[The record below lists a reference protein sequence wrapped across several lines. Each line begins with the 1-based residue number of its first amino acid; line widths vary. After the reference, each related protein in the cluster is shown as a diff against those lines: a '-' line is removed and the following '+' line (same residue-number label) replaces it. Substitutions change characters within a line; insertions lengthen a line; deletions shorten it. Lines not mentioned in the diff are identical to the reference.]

1 MLRPERDFL
10 ENSGYLNNLVKRIN
24 AINDYDSLSN
34 DKSLLQEIMQADY
47 YVNRLIRLGDK
58 DIYALQEVH
67 TVLQGVLDTIQSK
80 RILSLNETE
89 SKEINTTLGLD
100 DLFINSV
107 KLIIRFC
114 MFTIMISVLLKMLS
128 DGTFVQKIY
137 NDISNVVNLTYS
149 TITNDDE
156 PIMLRWNKGEKN
168 SE

>member
-1 MLRPERDFL
+1 MPC
-10 ENSGYLNNLVKRIN
+10 KRYIQ
-24 AINDYDSLSN
+24 YF
-34 DKSLLQEIMQADY
+34 K
-47 YVNRLIRLGDK
+47 
-58 DIYALQEVH
+58 
-67 TVLQGVLDTIQSK
+67 GVLDTIQSK

-107 KLIIRFC
+107 KLIIGFC

-149 TITNDDE
+149 TIINDDE